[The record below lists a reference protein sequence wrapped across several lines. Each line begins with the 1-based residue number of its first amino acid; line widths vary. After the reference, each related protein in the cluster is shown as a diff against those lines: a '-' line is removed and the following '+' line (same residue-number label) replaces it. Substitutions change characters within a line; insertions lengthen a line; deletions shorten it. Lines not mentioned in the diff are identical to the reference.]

1 MEIFLFLAIYI
12 VYLIFWGRLFLHGL
26 LWFRASGNYY
36 WTTPGTVPLCSFSV
50 CVPTLFDIIFFRR
63 LWEDNKLLWFG
74 SWTFHVSFLVV
85 IIRHLRYFMD
95 PVPDCVVFV
104 QPFGVVA
111 GYLLPLSVAYIVLI
125 RTLGLR
131 TKYVSYQNYFI
142 LGLVFAISAL
152 GLLMR
157 NFFVPDLPEVKEF
170 ALGILRFGPW
180 KVPGSLLFFAHFLL
194 VLVLVPYLPF
204 HIFTAPYVMGEARR
218 REAGLKMVMHDR

>member
-1 MEIFLFLAIYI
+1 
-12 VYLIFWGRLFLHGL
+12 
-26 LWFRASGNYY
+26 
-36 WTTPGTVPLCSFSV
+36 
-50 CVPTLFDIIFFRR
+50 
-63 LWEDNKLLWFG
+63 
-74 SWTFHVSFLVV
+74 
-85 IIRHLRYFMD
+85 
-95 PVPDCVVFV
+95 
-104 QPFGVVA
+104 
-111 GYLLPLSVAYIVLI
+111 
-125 RTLGLR
+125 LGLR

-180 KVPGSLLFFAHFLL
+180 KVPGSLLFLAHFSL
-194 VLVLVPYLPF
+194 VLLLVPYLPF